1 MRLRVKLHAPFQ
13 HGGMVYWI
21 TVSEP
26 SRGPLEVARRITL
39 AHEERIRRMVLQE
52 LGDDFVSLTHSG
64 ARSPEMLE
72 LKVRQGAAKRNPLV
86 LQKLFGWIALCF
98 TEPSVL

>member
-13 HGGMVYWI
+13 QGCMVYWI
-21 TVSEP
+21 TVNETR
-26 SRGPLEVARRITL
+26 RGPLEVARRITP

-64 ARSPEMLE
+64 VGVPEMLK
-72 LKVRQGAAKRNPLV
+72 LKVRQGTSKRNPLV
-86 LQKLFGWIALCF
+86 LQKLFGWIALCL
-98 TEPSVL
+98 TEPSVS